1 MNNCTRIAGVPKEET
16 MINNNAPSFLGVQG
30 GSETILVVE
39 DEEFVLNIAV
49 KTLTKFGY
57 TVLTASDGAEGL
69 DEFEKHTDNIDLVI
83 LDLTMPKLSGEQ
95 VLERIIRSKPNA
107 KVVIC
112 SGRNEQACS
121 SFSCA
126 KGYLTKPYQIA
137 DLARTVRQT
146 LDGRL
151 QAPA

>member
-1 MNNCTRIAGVPKEET
+1 MTNNHAL
-16 MINNNAPSFLGVQG
+16 SFLGVQG

-39 DEEFVLNIAV
+39 DEEFVRNIAV
-49 KTLTKFGY
+49 KTLAKFGY

-69 DEFEKHTDNIDLVI
+69 DKFQKHMNDIDLVI

-95 VLERIIRSKPNA
+95 VLESIIRIKPDA

-112 SGRNEQACS
+112 SGSNEQVCGT
-121 SFSCA
+121 FSYA
-126 KGYLTKPYQIA
+126 KGFLMKPYQIA

-146 LDGRL
+146 LDDSP
-151 QAPA
+151 QAPG